1 VLSFQHLPAV
11 ASGSASLS
19 PREAEVLDLL
29 AKGFL
34 YKEIAE
40 QMKVSYATVHTHI
53 RHIYEKLHVRSR
65 TEAVAKHL
73 GQNRPRPELT
83 SAS

>member
-1 VLSFQHLPAV
+1 MQVLN
-11 ASGSASLS
+11 
-19 PREAEVLDLL
+19 LL
-29 AKGFL
+29 TKGYL

-40 QMKVSYATVHTHI
+40 TMQVTYATVHTHI

-73 GQNRPRPELT
+73 GQTRPRREPAGVSRPGGIT
-83 SAS
+83 RIGDGQI

>member
-1 VLSFQHLPAV
+1 VL
-11 ASGSASLS
+11 
-19 PREAEVLDLL
+19 ELL

-34 YKEIAE
+34 YKEIADN
-40 QMKVSYATVHTHI
+40 MSVTYATVHTHI

-73 GQNRPRPELT
+73 NQPRATRDLAEANRATGERGRR
-83 SAS
+83 